1 MQNPLDRIQAN
12 APDEVFN
19 QPNQDKAKKE
29 IDELFGQ
36 EAKKSFHEL
45 STWVVRILGYVI
57 LSITAIT
64 LLIRAWHLLAPSK
77 CHWLDANALNQIDHV
92 LLVVFA
98 AISARFFPSPLSSTR
113 EK

>member
-19 QPNQDKAKKE
+19 QPNQDKANKE
-29 IDELFGQ
+29 IDDLFGK

-45 STWVVRILGYVI
+45 STLGVRILGFII
-57 LSITAIT
+57 LLITAIT
-64 LLIRAWHLLAPSK
+64 LIIRTWHLLAPNK
-77 CHWLDANALNQIDHV
+77 WYWLDTDALNQIDHI
-92 LLVVFA
+92 LLVIFA
-98 AISARFFPSPLSSTR
+98 AISARFFPSTLSNTR

>member
-12 APDEVFN
+12 APDDVFN
-19 QPNQDKAKKE
+19 QTNQDKANKE
-29 IDELFGQ
+29 IDDLFGK

-45 STWVVRILGYVI
+45 STWGVRILGFVI
-57 LSITAIT
+57 LLITAIT
-64 LLIRAWHLLAPSK
+64 LVIRAWHLLSPSK
-77 CHWLDANALNQIDHV
+77 WHWLDVNALNQIDHV